1 MRVIV
6 IGATGTIGG
15 AVAEA
20 LRGSHEVV
28 AASRSG
34 DPRVDLSDP
43 ATIEALFEEV
53 GGVDAV
59 VCCAANAP
67 LEPVGELTLD
77 RFDDLIAPKLRG
89 QVDVAIIAA
98 TRLSDGGSITLTS
111 GKIPDET
118 EGSAPGALVNAGIE
132 AFVRA
137 APVDLDRGVRINA
150 VSPGWVRET
159 LEDLGLDPSDGIPA
173 AEVARAYLAAIEG
186 AMQGEILRP
195 GDG

>member
-20 LRGSHEVV
+20 LQGSHEVV